1 LKIFNLADSLKTWL
15 HDNEFTLTMAF
26 FRDVI
31 IFTVVIRHQLR
42 LRLHVRVPTM
52 QGAAG
57 PGFWISG

>member
-31 IFTVVIRHQLR
+31 IFTVVIRH
-42 LRLHVRVPTM
+42 
-52 QGAAG
+52 
-57 PGFWISG
+57 